1 MHTELQSCAGIYSGA
16 EPEVAGIGSGALWR
30 SLGVFSQHALLAL
43 SLLKDVSHQVLLNA
57 IWTKP
62 HWTGEQG
69 VTGSKGV
76 QRGSAFF
83 FFFQPD
89 TSLAEHVASGSCPAV
104 LELSPPPGLLGHKCP
119 PHTHINQLPCL
130 YYRSLK
136 PLLVENQCAGVERN
150 WPKGSWCCDS
160 NSELGRA

>member
-83 FFFQPD
+83 FFS
-89 TSLAEHVASGSCPAV
+89 SLTPAWQSMW
-104 LELSPPPGLLGHKCP
+104 LQGAALLS
-119 PHTHINQLPCL
+119 
-130 YYRSLK
+130 
-136 PLLVENQCAGVERN
+136 
-150 WPKGSWCCDS
+150 
-160 NSELGRA
+160 